1 MFKLNQQPLF
11 ARKLKKLFKK
21 NKDLSPTVRNT
32 LNRLASNPSDP
43 RLKSHKVIAKDG
55 DKAFSSSVTGDLRI
69 IWRYRPDKTV
79 QVIDLID
86 IGGHSGSNKVYQ

>member
-1 MFKLNQQPLF
+1 MFRLAPSSHFTKKY
-11 ARKLKKLFKK
+11 RKLIRRDAKLESKI
-21 NKDLSPTVRNT
+21 DGALD
-32 LNRLASNPSDP
+32 RLAVNPLTP
-43 RLKSHKVIAKDG
+43 KLKSHVIARDG
-55 DKAFSSSVTGDLRI
+55 NKAFSSSVTGDLRI